1 MEIELSTRPR
11 EKGLT
16 ALGEVD
22 LTPGEID
29 LEIEELESRV
39 AFVTME
45 GGGSLG
51 GCVSCG
57 CASCRGCTCP

>member
-1 MEIELSTRPR
+1 MEIELSTKPR

-16 ALGEVD
+16 ALGGID

-29 LEIEELESRV
+29 LEIEELEARV

-45 GGGSLG
+45 GGSGSCG
-51 GCVSCG
+51 GCS
-57 CASCRGCTCP
+57 CASCRGTTCP